1 MNMTKITSSHL
12 QRQAIVYVR
21 QSTLE
26 QVHNNLESQKRQY
39 GLTDRARILGWEQV
53 SVIDDDMGRSGSGT
67 HRPGF
72 ERLLAALCE
81 GTVGA
86 VFSIEASRLA
96 RNGRDWHTL
105 LEFCRLVDTLIIDE
119 DGIYDAR
126 QPNDRL
132 LLGMKGTLSE
142 MEITTLRQ
150 RAYEAAIQKA
160 KRGELLSSIAIG
172 YIRAPN
178 DRLEIDPDL
187 RVREAMELVFRKFR
201 EFGSIRQ
208 VMLWLRQ
215 EDIELPAIV
224 YGPTGR
230 TLAWRLPVYNTI
242 LHVLTNPIY
251 AGVYA
256 YGRRKTVTRIQN
268 GRKSVVEG
276 IRRAQEDWHALIRDH
291 HEGYINWDEYQAN
304 QHQIVHNAAMKGQL
318 VRGPAR
324 EGRSLLAGLIRC
336 GHCGRKLHVHYCG
349 AHRNVVRYVCKGADL
364 NHGGPKCISFGGL
377 KVERLF
383 EEELFRR
390 LQPLGTRAALVAIDR
405 QIQCGDERIKQKE
418 LSLEHA
424 RFEAARAHRQYNA
437 VDPDNRLVSGE
448 LERRWNEALKRQR
461 AVEQELHELHASR
474 PEPLSEGARQEIM
487 ALGADVESLWHHP
500 RSSAQLR
507 KRIIRT
513 VIHEIVVNKDG
524 DRITM
529 LVHWKGGD
537 HTALKFIKNG
547 TGHNRYTSPE
557 DLVSLIRELARVQ
570 PDQFIAAILNRIGR
584 RTARGHSWTAGRVA
598 TFRSDYEIPA
608 YEEGERLARGE
619 LTMEEAAEL
628 LKMSVG
634 NVRNMIARK
643 RLPARQACKSAP
655 WVIQRADVERI
666 AASRLGAAP
675 CSDDPNQLSL
685 KIQ

>member
-1 MNMTKITSSHL
+1 MSKITSSHL
-12 QRQAIVYVR
+12 QRQALVYVR

-26 QVHNNLESQKRQY
+26 QVNNNLESQRRQY
-39 GLTDRARILGWEQV
+39 ALADRARLFGWEQV
-53 SVIDDDMGRSGSGT
+53 TVIDEDMGRSGSGA

-119 DGIYDAR
+119 DGVYDAR

-172 YIRAPN
+172 YIRSPN
-178 DRLEIDPDL
+178 DRTEIDPDR
-187 RVREAMELVFRKFR
+187 RVREAIDLVFKKFR
-201 EFGSIRQ
+201 EFGSVRQ

-215 EDIELPAIV
+215 ERIELPAAI
-224 YGPTGR
+224 YGQTDR
-230 TLAWRLPVYNTI
+230 AMVWRLPVYNTI
-242 LHVLTNPIY
+242 LHILTNPIY
-251 AGVYA
+251 AGAYA
-256 YGRRKTVTRIQN
+256 YGRTKTVTRIQS
-268 GRKSVVEG
+268 GRKSTVAG
-276 IRRAQEDWHALIRDH
+276 IRVAQAEWHALIRDH
-291 HEGYINWDEYQAN
+291 HEGYIDWHEYEAN
-304 QHQIVHNAAMKGQL
+304 QRQIVQNAAMKGVL

-336 GHCGRKLHVHYCG
+336 GNCGRKVHVHYCG
-349 AHRNVVRYVCKGADL
+349 ARRNVVRYVCKGASA

-377 KVERLF
+377 KIERLL

-390 LQPLGTRAALVAIDR
+390 LQPLGMRAALAAIDLR
-405 QIQCGDERIKQKE
+405 MHSGDERIRQKE
-418 LSLEHA
+418 LSLQQA
-424 RFEAARAHRQYNA
+424 RFEVARARRQYDA
-437 VDPDNRLVSGE
+437 VDPDNRLVSAE
-448 LERRWNEALKRQR
+448 LERRWNEALKTQR
-461 AVEQELHELHASR
+461 SLEQELHELQTNR
-474 PEPLSEGARQEIM
+474 LDPLSETARQEIM
-487 ALGADVESLWHHP
+487 ALGADVQALWHHAQ
-500 RSSAQLR
+500 SSVQLK
-507 KRIIRT
+507 KRIVRT

-524 DRITM
+524 DRISM
-529 LVHWKGGD
+529 FVHWKGGD
-537 HTALKFIKNG
+537 HTALAFIKNG
-547 TGHNRYTSPE
+547 SGHNRYTSPP

-570 PDQFIAAILNRIGR
+570 PDRGIAAILNRLGH

-598 TFRSDYEIPA
+598 SLRSDYEIA
-608 YEEGERLARGE
+608 IYQEGERLARGE
-619 LTMEEAAEL
+619 LTMDEAANL
-628 LKMSVG
+628 LKMSVTV
-634 NVRNMIARK
+634 VRGMIARK
-643 RLPARQACKSAP
+643 RLAARQACPGAP
-655 WVIQRADVERI
+655 WVIQRADIEQIGMNREGVGP
-666 AASRLGAAP
+666 LTN
-675 CSDDPNQLSL
+675 DQNQLSL